1 MKVPGS
7 GNCKLWTLTERPVKN
22 FIRHDMAVY
31 SMALAY
37 RGLFALLPFAVFL
50 AAVLSFFRVDTLLI
64 WLAEHGPLGLRGR
77 FPELIENFREGVLG
91 QAQGGLLLAGILLA
105 FWSVTMG
112 ARIFTKALN
121 AVYEIRETR
130 PAWKRIPA
138 SVALAPALVLVGTVA
153 AGLMLVTSTTIG
165 WASSWLGLD
174 EVFVFLWSLLRI
186 PIALLLL
193 ALAVSAAYRFAPN
206 HRSTLRSLMPGA
218 LLAVALWAVAS
229 IGFAILVPLF
239 PDYGAV
245 YGSLGASISLLLYLY
260 ASALAILLGAE
271 VNAAKAVDRPRKGA
285 TPNATRK
292 G

>member
-1 MKVPGS
+1 MKFFSFGDSRLRALV
-7 GNCKLWTLTERPVKN
+7 ERPVKS
-22 FIRHDMAVY
+22 FVRHDMAVY

-50 AAVLSFFRVDTLLI
+50 ASVLSFFRVDALLV
-64 WLAEHGPLGLRGR
+64 WLAEHGPPELRGR
-77 FPELIENFREGVLG
+77 FPELVEDFREGVLG
-91 QAQGGLLLAGILLA
+91 QAQGGLLLAGIALA

-121 AVYEIRETR
+121 AVYEVRETR

-138 SVALAPALVLVGTVA
+138 SIALAPVLVLLGSVA
-153 AGLMLVTSTTIG
+153 AALMLITSTTIG
-165 WASSWLGLD
+165 WASSWLGVG

-193 ALAVSAAYRFAPN
+193 SLAVSAAYRFAPD

-218 LLAVALWAVAS
+218 LLAVALWATAS
-229 IGFAILVPLF
+229 IGFAFVVPLF

-260 ASALAILLGAE
+260 ASALAVLLGAE
-271 VNAAKAVDRPRKGA
+271 VNAAGAGDRLGNWPTPHAKRKG
-285 TPNATRK
+285 
-292 G
+292 